1 MQWFPKL
8 KMRDWFILLC
18 ISLAYFATRLYALDS
33 LPIFVDEA
41 IYSRWSQI
49 SLYDAS
55 WRFISLTDGKQPLFV
70 WAAMP
75 LLYFISDPLV
85 AARLVSVF
93 SGFLTIAGLWYAGYL
108 LSGKRAGHLAAIL
121 GIITPFLYFYDR
133 FAVMESMLSAAG
145 IWVFNLA
152 YLLAKSRRLDIA
164 LILGIT
170 GGLALLV
177 KSPAQIFLLLIP
189 VAYLVLPSADN
200 RFSRSSLLKY
210 LALFAVIF
218 VLAQAIYNIQRLSPW
233 MHMINRK
240 TGDFVVSPL
249 TMLRENP
256 YRIWQNFVDTQ
267 RWLIAYLSLPIYGLT
282 LLGIYKMF
290 KNLPK
295 LLLVSAW
302 VWLPIMALVSTA
314 MLYRPRYLVFVTPFL
329 LLYTIHAFP
338 HKTKHRLIILA
349 LLSIIPARFMYLSY
363 FSPLQMPLIQADQ
376 DYVSGWA
383 AGSGVKEIS
392 AWLVERAK
400 TVGREIDVYTE
411 GTFGLLPHGLELYTA
426 TRSRNVKITGLYPTV
441 DIPPLAVRQNAE
453 RNDETYFI
461 LNNTQVTAL
470 PPNSQEI
477 LSFKKADESY
487 IRLYRIFP

>member
-8 KMRDWFILLC
+8 KMRDWLIILGLTTV
-18 ISLAYFATRLYALDS
+18 YFATRIFALDA

-41 IYSRWSQI
+41 IYARWSQI

-70 WAAMP
+70 WVAMP
-75 LLYFISDPLV
+75 FLHFIADPLV
-85 AARLVSVF
+85 ATRLVSVF
-93 SGFLTIAGLWYAGYL
+93 SGFFTIAGLWYAGYL
-108 LSGKRAGHLAAIL
+108 LSSKRAGYLAAAL

-145 IWVFNLA
+145 IWVFNLS

-177 KSPAQIFLLLIP
+177 KSPAQIFILLIP
-189 VAYLVLPSADN
+189 VAYFVLPSADN
-200 RFSRSSLLKY
+200 RFSKQALLKY
-210 LALFAVIF
+210 IVLFTVIF
-218 VLAQAIYNIQRLSPW
+218 LLAQAIYNIQRLSPW

-249 TMLRENP
+249 TMLMENP
-256 YRIWQNFVDTQ
+256 YRIWQNFIDTQ
-267 RWLIAYLSLPIYGLT
+267 RWLIAYLTLPIYGLT
-282 LLGIYKMF
+282 FVGIYRMF
-290 KNLPK
+290 KNIPN

-302 VWLPIMALVSTA
+302 VWLPMMALVTTA
-314 MLYRPRYLVFVTPFL
+314 MLYRPRYLVFITPFI
-329 LLYTIHAFP
+329 LLYTIYAFP
-338 HKTKHRLIILA
+338 HKTKHRLLVLA
-349 LLSIIPARFMYLSY
+349 SLAIIPARFMYLSY
-363 FSPLQMPLIQADQ
+363 VSPLQMPLIKADQ

-383 AGSGVKEIS
+383 AGNGVKEIS
-392 AWLVERAK
+392 AWLVDRAR

-411 GTFGLLPHGLELYTA
+411 GTFGLLPHGLELYSSTV
-426 TRSRNVKITGLYPTV
+426 SRNVKITGLYPIM

-453 RNDETYFI
+453 RNNETYFI
-461 LNNTQVTAL
+461 LNNTQVKSL
-470 PPNSQEI
+470 PPNSEEI